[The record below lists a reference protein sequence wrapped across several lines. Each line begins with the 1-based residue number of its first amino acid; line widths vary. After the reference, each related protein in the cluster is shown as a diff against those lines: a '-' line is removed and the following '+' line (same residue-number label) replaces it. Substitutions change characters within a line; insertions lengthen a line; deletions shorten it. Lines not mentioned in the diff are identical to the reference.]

1 MKMKANRILGY
12 IFAENENLSLADRL
26 FLSAIVIGLFI
37 SIFSLIVTAFLLST
51 IVPFVLS
58 IVLIVLLT
66 VIYHF
71 ARFKGIIEP
80 FKFPIILIAFV
91 AVSITWVFGAGISG
105 QNMMV
110 GVLVLILSMI
120 MVKRRKQG
128 FVLLIFG
135 ASIVFLYLLQYYKPE
150 LIQDYPSET
159 QRWTDSFLTTL
170 FVSLCIYWTIRHF
183 HKYYMIENQRAED
196 NERDFRALSENSGDH
211 IARYDRQHRHT
222 YINQSGIAFAGLPAG
237 EIMGKTHQE
246 MGVFGEK
253 PGDQW
258 EEIIENVFLTKQ
270 PHYEQIKTHYKNQVV
285 YFEWRL
291 FPEFNDKN
299 EVVSVLGVTHD
310 ITVLKQSELILQKLN
325 SEKDKFYSVLA
336 HDLRSPFSGL
346 CGLTEILAEELPHLT
361 VEKAQ
366 EMAIAIKKSTS
377 GIYNLLVDL
386 LDWSRINQGLIQYNP
401 ERLQLLPVITD
412 TILLVQDRLNDKN
425 IQASTDCAE
434 DLEVFADRYMLQVII
449 RNLVTNAVKFT
460 PQKGRI
466 TIMANSHENH
476 NVEISVAD
484 TGIGMSKAILDN
496 LFRID
501 IQTTRRGTDG
511 EPSTG
516 IGLLLCNEFILK
528 HGSELSVES
537 EEGKGSRFA
546 FILPSGP

>member
-1 MKMKANRILGY
+1 MKAKRIIGY

-26 FLSAIVIGLFI
+26 FVSAILIGWLI
-37 SIFSLIVTAFLLST
+37 SIFSLIITLFLLSAL
-51 IVPFVLS
+51 VPFVIS
-58 IVLIVLLT
+58 VVLIVLLS
-66 VIYHF
+66 VVYYF

-80 FKFPIILIAFV
+80 FKFPVILISFA
-91 AVSITWVFGAGISG
+91 AIAIIWIFGAGMNG
-105 QNMMV
+105 QNMLS
-110 GVLVLILSMI
+110 GLLVLILSMI
-120 MVKRRKQG
+120 MVERRKQAYV
-128 FVLLIFG
+128 FIICI
-135 ASIVFLYLLQYYKPE
+135 SCIVFLYFLQYYRPE
-150 LIQDYPSET
+150 LIHDYPNET
-159 QRWTDSFLTTL
+159 QRWADSFLTTL
-170 FVSLCIYWTIRHF
+170 FVSLCIYWTIRYF
-183 HKYYMIENQRAED
+183 HKYYMIENRRAEE
-196 NERDFRALSENSGDH
+196 NERDFRALSENSQDH

-222 YINQSGIAFAGLPAG
+222 YMNQSGIEFTGLPAG
-237 EIMGKTHQE
+237 EIIGKTHKE
-246 MGVFGEK
+246 MGVFKEK
-253 PGDQW
+253 TGDQW
-258 EEIIENVFLTKQ
+258 EEIIENVFLTKL
-270 PHYEQIKTHYKNQVV
+270 PYTEQIKTQYKNQDV

-299 EVVSVLGVTHD
+299 EVVSVLGITHD
-310 ITVLKQSELILQKLN
+310 ITVLKRSELKMQKLN

-346 CGLTEILAEELPHLT
+346 CGLTEILADELPDMP
-361 VEKAQ
+361 VGKAQ
-366 EMAIAIKKSTS
+366 EMATAIKKSAS

-401 ERLQLLPVITD
+401 ERLQLLPVIAD

-425 IQASTDCAE
+425 IQASTDCTE

-466 TIMANSHENH
+466 TIAADSLENN

-501 IQTTRRGTDG
+501 IQTARRGTDG

-528 HGSELSVES
+528 HGGALSVES
-537 EEGKGSRFA
+537 EEGKGSRFS
-546 FILPSGP
+546 FTLPSGL